1 MLFCSLS
8 GVRSTGSSSKGFR
21 RTDSSSKG
29 PRGLATRIE
38 SRFWTGAGFCLNFS
52 TTSMA
57 NGPVRGKSWG
67 GPHGR
72 LPVAQAGLS
81 KAAWSAR
88 SAELPFEGLSSH
100 RLFFYGPKGL
110 FWPGRAT
117 PHANLRP
124 VFCSLLRSATTP
136 SSGRR
141 CGLAPFRRHRLC
153 VPRQKNNFKPA
164 RRLRANPKP

>member
-1 MLFCSLS
+1 M
-8 GVRSTGSSSKGFR
+8 
-21 RTDSSSKG
+21 
-29 PRGLATRIE
+29 ATRVD

-67 GPHGR
+67 GPHGW
-72 LPVAQAGLS
+72 LPVAQAGLL

-88 SAELPFEGLSSH
+88 SAELPFEGFSSH
-100 RLFFYGPKGL
+100 TLFFYGPKGL

-117 PHANLRP
+117 PHANLKP
-124 VFCSLLRSATTP
+124 VFSSYLRSATTP

-141 CGLAPFRRHRLC
+141 RGLTPFRQRRLC
-153 VPRQKNNFKPA
+153 AQRHVKNLSLPGV
-164 RRLRANPKP
+164 